1 MIKHSED
8 SIRQSRIAALEAEL
22 AARDYRVLKAAR
34 AQLKDTIEQ
43 MYPGET
49 EWYNSMVEK
58 INQLKGEG

>member
-22 AARDYRVLKAAR
+22 ATRDYRVLKAAR
-34 AQLKDTIEQ
+34 TQLHDTIEQ

-49 EWYNSMVEK
+49 DWYNSMVAK

>member
-1 MIKHSED
+1 MIKHSEN

-22 AARDYRVLKAAR
+22 TARDCRVLKAAR
-34 AQLKDTIEQ
+34 AQLKDVIEQ

-49 EWYNSMVEK
+49 EWYNSMIEK